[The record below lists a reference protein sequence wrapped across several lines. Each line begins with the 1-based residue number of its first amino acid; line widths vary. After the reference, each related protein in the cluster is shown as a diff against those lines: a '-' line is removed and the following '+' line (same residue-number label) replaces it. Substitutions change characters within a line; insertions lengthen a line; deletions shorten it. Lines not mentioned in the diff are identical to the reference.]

1 MTKICKGCGRRFETS
16 RRNVKFHSNEC
27 REIRTRILAAEKYLA
42 VLRSRMDEIREYGRC
57 GKLENFTRNSTA
69 RSDSYFVPVE
79 RFPDSYEDPGSFSS
93 ESDFST
99 TARERKGF

>member
-1 MTKICKGCGRRFETS
+1 MTKICKGCSRRFETS
-16 RRNVKFHSNEC
+16 RANVKFHTNEC
-27 REIRTRILAAEKYLA
+27 REVSTRIRAAEKYLA

-57 GKLENFTRNSTA
+57 EKVEKFTRNSTA

-99 TARERKGF
+99 TTAER